1 MKRIYDHVAVS
12 VMTDGV
18 SVTLDGKTVKT
29 PARRPLILPNE
40 LLAGAVAREWR
51 AQGET
56 IEPDTMPLMR
66 LAATAIDRV
75 ADHRH
80 AVIDEIVAYG
90 ETDLLC
96 YRAVEPADLKAR
108 QAEGWQPLLDWCAE
122 QYGARLHVAEGV
134 IATPQESVALEA
146 LRAAVDEYDSF
157 SLAALHTITAACGS
171 LVIALALSEKHIDAF
186 TSWRLS
192 RIDES
197 FQAEHWGIDS
207 EAQEQ
212 ADRLR
217 LTLFHSARFLRLCN
231 HGKITAERGSA

>member
-1 MKRIYDHVAVS
+1 MKRFYDHVAVS
-12 VMTDGV
+12 VMAGGV

-40 LLAGAVAREWR
+40 LLAGAVAREWQ

-80 AVIDEIVAYG
+80 AVVDEIAAYG

-96 YRAVEPADLKAR
+96 YRAAEPADLKAR
-108 QAEGWQPLLDWCAE
+108 QAEGWQPLLDWCADR
-122 QYGARLHVAEGV
+122 YGASLAVAEG
-134 IATPQESVALEA
+134 ITAAPQASVALEA

-157 SLAALHTITAACGS
+157 SLAALHAITAACGS
-171 LVIALALSEKHIDAF
+171 LVIALALAEKHLDAE
-186 TSWRLS
+186 TSWNLS
-192 RIDES
+192 RIDEI
-197 FQAEHWGIDS
+197 FQAEHWGIDR
-207 EAQEQ
+207 EALDQT
-212 ADRLR
+212 DRLR
-217 LTLFHSARFLRLCN
+217 VTLFHSARFLRLCN
-231 HGKITAERGSA
+231 HGKITAERGAP